1 MSDLILDPSP
11 RRLETADQLEEK
23 LREIGAARYHNLHP
37 FHRLLHDGKLN
48 KGQVAAW
55 ALNRYYYQSSIPLK
69 DAIVLSRF
77 RDHAVRL
84 EWRQR
89 IEDHDGD
96 THGEE
101 GGIERWLVLTDALG
115 LGRDYV
121 TSTRGILPGTRFAV
135 DAYLTFVRERSP
147 LEAVASA
154 LTELFAP
161 GIHKERISGMLAHYD
176 FVNPRVM
183 AYFTRRVSQATKDAD
198 YVLAFVRENARTPED
213 RQKVVEALI
222 FKCNCLWAQLDALY
236 QAYVTGMIPPGCFDP
251 KDLPHV

>member
-1 MSDLILDPSP
+1 MFELILDPDP
-11 RRLETADQLEEK
+11 RVLNSADDLEAK

-37 FHRLLHDGKLN
+37 FHDMLHSGQMN

-55 ALNRYYYQSSIPLK
+55 ALNRYYYQSSIPIK
-69 DAIVLSRF
+69 DAIVISRF

-89 IEDHDGD
+89 LEDHDGN

-101 GGIERWLVLTDALG
+101 GGIARWLALTDALG
-115 LGRDYV
+115 LDRDYV

-135 DAYLTFVRERSP
+135 EAYIHFVRERSP

-154 LTELFAP
+154 LTEMFAP
-161 GIHKERISGMLAHYD
+161 QIHRDRISGMLEHYD
-176 FVNPRVM
+176 FVNPEVM
-183 AYFTRRVSQATKDAD
+183 RYFTRRVAQATKDAD
-198 YVLAFVRENARTPED
+198 YALDFVRQNAKTPEQ
-213 RQKVVEALI
+213 RQLVVEALI

-236 QAYVTGMIPPGCFDP
+236 QAYVTGMVPPGAFDP
-251 KDLPHV
+251 KDLK

>member
-1 MSDLILDPSP
+1 MFELILDPAP
-11 RRLETADQLEEK
+11 RQLNSADEMEAR

-37 FHRLLHDGKLN
+37 FHDLLHSGRLT

-69 DAIVLSRF
+69 DAIVISRF

-89 IEDHDGD
+89 IEDHDGNI
-96 THGEE
+96 HGEE

-115 LGRDYV
+115 LDRDYV

-135 DAYLTFVRERSP
+135 EAYLHFVRERSP

-154 LTELFAP
+154 LTEMFAP
-161 GIHKERISGMLAHYD
+161 QIHRERISGMLAHYD
-176 FVNPRVM
+176 FVNSGVM
-183 AYFTRRVSQATKDAD
+183 SYFTRRVSQATKDAD
-198 YVLAFVRENARTPED
+198 FALDFVRENARTPEQ
-213 RQKVVEALI
+213 RQQVVEALI
-222 FKCNCLWAQLDALY
+222 FKCNCLWAQLDALHH
-236 QAYVTGMIPPGCFDP
+236 AYVTGMVPPGAFRP
-251 KDLPHV
+251 EDLA